1 MKKMTRFISLLLAVI
16 MLMALCAGCGSDS
29 AGSDSAGSGESS
41 SGDSE
46 NTSEENELTTVK
58 IGITPYSMY
67 VIWALADE
75 WGIAEDYGLDL
86 ELTSFTGTAQG
97 AQACVRGDVDIT
109 SACVNE
115 HIACVETCTNLV
127 NFSPLGDFRGFF
139 FVGREA
145 EISSW
150 DSLVEEHDGDI
161 EAAKE
166 ERLNDFKGSS
176 WCVIPQRKALIVD
189 AISQVGLTADDV
201 TFIEFAD
208 DAKAC
213 EAFLAG
219 EGDYYTGG
227 DQQQMALM
235 DMGGYVNAGGSD
247 LLGPSGVWY
256 DTFVCT
262 DEFLN
267 ENYDL
272 AKTVYECQ
280 LATVNAF
287 NNNQQAG
294 AEIASAYLTEAT
306 GSEYPVDDWFEMQT
320 QWDIYVTLEDAANR
334 FFNPEDSTYYWKTGA
349 DYNVKLLQD
358 EGSITSDVDT
368 DYYFKQSE
376 EMFNDINSDEA
387 AVEKINSYKTFE
399 AP

>member
-1 MKKMTRFISLLLAVI
+1 MRNKTRFISIILAIV
-16 MLMALCAGCGSDS
+16 MTVTLCMGCG
-29 AGSDSAGSGESS
+29 GNGSGENN
-41 SGDSE
+41 SGDGG
-46 NTSEENELTTVK
+46 LKTVN

-67 VIWALADE
+67 VLWAISDA
-75 WGIAEDYGLDL
+75 WGIDEDYGLDIQ
-86 ELTSFTGTAQG
+86 LTSFTGTAQG

-139 FVGREA
+139 FVGREGDVT
-145 EISSW
+145 SW
-150 DSLVEEHDGDI
+150 DDLVEEYNGDI

-166 ERLNDFKGSS
+166 ERLNEFKGTS
-176 WCVIPQRKALIVD
+176 WCVIPQRKPLIVD

-235 DMGGYVNAGGSD
+235 NMGGYVNAGGSD

-262 DEFLN
+262 EEFLRD
-267 ENYDL
+267 NYDL

-287 NNNQQAG
+287 NNNQEAG
-294 AEIASAYLTEAT
+294 AEIASAYLTETT
-306 GSEYPVDDWFEMQT
+306 GSEYSVEDWLEMQT
-320 QWDIYVTLEDAANR
+320 KWDIYVTLEDAAER
-334 FFNPEDSTYYWKTGA
+334 FFNPDNSTYYWKTGA
-349 DYNVKLLQD
+349 DYNVQLLQD
-358 EGSITSDVDT
+358 EGSITSDIDT
-368 DYYFKQSE
+368 TYYFEQSE

-387 AVEKINSYKTFE
+387 AVEQINSYKTFE
-399 AP
+399 VP